1 MDGLAHLVFDQRLQR
16 GVAFGGA
23 DAELEEA
30 VVDGADFDRHGQA
43 VLLAVRFAKAG
54 HALQQGNAP
63 KMLNDE

>member
-1 MDGLAHLVFDQRLQR
+1 MNGAADFAFHQRFQR

-23 DAELEEA
+23 DGQLEVA

-54 HALQQGNAP
+54 HAL
-63 KMLNDE
+63 